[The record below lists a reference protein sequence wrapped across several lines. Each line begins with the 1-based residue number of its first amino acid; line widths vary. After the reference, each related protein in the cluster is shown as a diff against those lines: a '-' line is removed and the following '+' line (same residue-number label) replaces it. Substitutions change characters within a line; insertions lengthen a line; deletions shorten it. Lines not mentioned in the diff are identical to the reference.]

1 MKAHPSRL
9 GPQYAPQIAELEKM
23 CFDQPWSEEQ
33 CRQAF
38 AQPAYAAFGMPG
50 ADILLAYISL
60 YLVRD
65 EMEVLN
71 LAVRPEC
78 RRQGIM
84 HGMLE
89 RAPQAG
95 AWTPAAFSG
104 LASRA
109 QNRYSE
115 SLPGSAGEQLP
126 RHQSL

>member
-60 YLVRD
+60 STLPCAR
-65 EMEVLN
+65 N
-71 LAVRPEC
+71 AAGR
-78 RRQGIM
+78 
-84 HGMLE
+84 GMD
-89 RAPQAG
+89 AG
-95 AWTPAAFSG
+95 CFFWPCK
-104 LASRA
+104 
-109 QNRYSE
+109 
-115 SLPGSAGEQLP
+115 PGAK
-126 RHQSL
+126 

>member
-78 RRQGIM
+78 RRQG
-84 HGMLE
+84 HGRRLL
-89 RAPQAG
+89 
-95 AWTPAAFSG
+95 F
-104 LASRA
+104 LALLCK
-109 QNRYSE
+109 Q
-115 SLPGSAGEQLP
+115 
-126 RHQSL
+126 